1 MQDSV
6 VYRASPDYDIVQPL
20 GWVDLLEEQADGSAG
35 AAGQVTLGA
44 VMKQPIELLRSHARS
59 TDGHSRLQLV
69 ATGKAILHPRA
80 GVILPI
86 VYESARLVVE
96 LVVMESA
103 DGAVLRR
110 EETERVRM
118 PCRE

>member
-1 MQDSV
+1 V
-6 VYRASPDYDIVQPL
+6 GFKKYVEIVL
-20 GWVDLLEEQADGSAG
+20 GTRGRTSSGCPWLRVSHEP
-35 AAGQVTLGA
+35 AGQVTL
-44 VMKQPIELLRSHARS
+44 
-59 TDGHSRLQLV
+59 
-69 ATGKAILHPRA
+69 RA

-96 LVVMESA
+96 LVAMESA

>member
-1 MQDSV
+1 M
-6 VYRASPDYDIVQPL
+6 
-20 GWVDLLEEQADGSAG
+20 
-35 AAGQVTLGA
+35 
-44 VMKQPIELLRSHARS
+44 
-59 TDGHSRLQLV
+59 
-69 ATGKAILHPRA
+69 
-80 GVILPI
+80 ILPI

-96 LVVMESA
+96 LVAMESA

>member
-1 MQDSV
+1 MGRPV
-6 VYRASPDYDIVQPL
+6 GRAGRLV
-20 GWVDLLEEQADGSAG
+20 GWGSRP
-35 AAGQVTLGA
+35 TYPGA
-44 VMKQPIELLRSHARS
+44 VMKHPIELLRSHARS

-69 ATGKAILHPRA
+69 ATGQAILHPEH

-110 EETERVRM
+110 EETERVCM